1 MINYIEYLITC
12 CEINLISYEMFD
24 ICGKLQVFFYIIK
37 DQRELYGNE
46 LLFQGIKL
54 KYFELED
61 NGDFNFKTLSLSFR
75 RSASTAASAI
85 TNGF

>member
-1 MINYIEYLITC
+1 MWQTA
-12 CEINLISYEMFD
+12 
-24 ICGKLQVFFYIIK
+24 GFFYIIK

-54 KYFELED
+54 NYFELED
-61 NGDFNFKTLSLSFR
+61 NGDFNLKTLSLSFR

>member
-1 MINYIEYLITC
+1 MINDIEYLITC
-12 CEINLISYEMFD
+12 CEINLISYEMFY
-24 ICGKLQVFFYIIK
+24 ICGKLQFFYIIK

-61 NGDFNFKTLSLSFR
+61 NGDFNLKTLSLSFR

>member
-1 MINYIEYLITC
+1 MWQTA
-12 CEINLISYEMFD
+12 
-24 ICGKLQVFFYIIK
+24 VFFYIIK

-54 KYFELED
+54 KHFELED
-61 NGDFNFKTLSLSFR
+61 NGDFNLKTLSLSFR
-75 RSASTAASAI
+75 RSARTAASAI